1 MIAITCTQTVSVFV
15 TRESQSGRLRGRD
28 NGNHGYIGLNGARG
42 APARWVSLFLGK
54 SSTGSWQLSF
64 QTSPTTKGFE
74 HCPRKHHSLTKLKKH
89 CVILKIQYVP
99 LTDFL
104 SKLILFKKSLFWK
117 LFWEYKRITWVLTE
131 SIHRRQEISIVHLS
145 RPEISSS
152 LTRSQQSTGTHLW
165 VFLLTYTCVHN
176 ILKQKCKMLHV

>member
-1 MIAITCTQTVSVFV
+1 MEREEHLHAELVSFWGSHPQGVGNCLFKLHQQQVF
-15 TRESQSGRLRGRD
+15 Q
-28 NGNHGYIGLNGARG
+28 
-42 APARWVSLFLGK
+42 
-54 SSTGSWQLSF
+54 
-64 QTSPTTKGFE
+64 
-74 HCPRKHHSLTKLKKH
+74 HCPWKHHSLTKLKKH

-165 VFLLTYTCVHN
+165 VFLLKYTCVQN
-176 ILKQKCKMLHV
+176 LLKQICKMLYV